1 MLKVN
6 QGAIAPAAGRG
17 AGRHKRGNPDRV
29 RFPGPDRDRGQSN
42 TARCNYT
49 LKEFLPV
56 IAVEYADLSGLSGDG
71 VVQSLLICDIMSVDL
86 TRVAVLRLR
95 YSVHTPY
102 GTR

>member
-1 MLKVN
+1 MTEE
-6 QGAIAPAAGRG
+6 
-17 AGRHKRGNPDRV
+17 
-29 RFPGPDRDRGQSN
+29 QSN
-42 TARCNYT
+42 AARCNYT

-71 VVQSLLICDIMSVDL
+71 VVQSLLICDLMSVDL